1 MLSNL
6 KKEVKLFNDDINI
19 KLTDIPNLKFL
30 DFIEEGV
37 EVKANTVEMNG
48 TDGVLV
54 GPNSFGPFN
63 LILNFSFKGY
73 DTTDLRLIKQK
84 LRGLLFRREPYYVW
98 HSDLPGKKYAVYC
111 TEDGNESLTNSFA
124 TFAVTFVVFKGY
136 SESLKETDQF
146 SLSSGDWQFEGGVL
160 ADDNIK
166 YKHNTTS
173 FKIYNG
179 SSDVINPLLR
189 HKFKLLINID
199 APKGFK
205 IKNKST
211 SKKLNDGTETDVF
224 EYKKGIKKSQQ
235 LVING
240 VHPFI
245 NNKRVGIDTNWQW
258 LTLDKGFN
266 EIEITG
272 ENISN
277 VSTQWI
283 FPFIYR

>member
-1 MLSNL
+1 ME
-6 KKEVKLFNDDINI
+6 KEVKLFNDDINI

-37 EVKANTVEMNG
+37 EVKANTTEVNG
-48 TDGVLV
+48 TDGVLM
-54 GPNSFGPFN
+54 GPSSFGPFN
-63 LILNFSFKGY
+63 LILNFSFKGQ
-73 DTTDLRLIKQK
+73 DTKDLRLIKQK

-160 ADDNIK
+160 AYEDIK
-166 YKHNTTS
+166 YKHDTTS
-173 FKIYNG
+173 FNIYNG

-205 IKNKST
+205 IINKT
-211 SKKLNDGTETDVF
+211 TGDVF
-224 EYKKGIKKSQQ
+224 EYKKAIKNNQRIT
-235 LVING
+235 ING

-272 ENISN
+272 ENIGN
-277 VSTQWI
+277 VQTYWV
-283 FPFIYR
+283 FPFVYR

>member
-54 GPNSFGPFN
+54 GPSSFGPFN
-63 LILNFSFKGY
+63 LILNFSFKGQ
-73 DTTDLRLIKQK
+73 DTKDLRLIKQK

-160 ADDNIK
+160 AYEDIK
-166 YKHNTTS
+166 YKHDTTS
-173 FKIYNG
+173 FNIYNG

-205 IKNKST
+205 IINKT
-211 SKKLNDGTETDVF
+211 TGDVF
-224 EYKKGIKKSQQ
+224 EYKKAIKNNQRIT
-235 LVING
+235 ING

-272 ENISN
+272 ENIGN
-277 VSTQWI
+277 VQTHWV
-283 FPFIYR
+283 FPFVYR

>member
-6 KKEVKLFNDDINI
+6 EKEVKLFNDDINI
-19 KLTDIPNLKFL
+19 KLTDIPNLRFL

-37 EVKANTVEMNG
+37 EVKANTTEING
-48 TDGVLV
+48 TDGVLM
-54 GPNSFGPFN
+54 GPSSFGPFN
-63 LILNFSFKGY
+63 LILNFSFKGQ
-73 DTTDLRLIKQK
+73 DTKDLRLIKQK

-146 SLSSGDWQFEGGVL
+146 SLSSGDWQLEGGVL
-160 ADDNIK
+160 AYEDIK
-166 YKHNTTS
+166 YKHDTTS
-173 FKIYNG
+173 FNIYNG

-205 IKNKST
+205 IINKT
-211 SKKLNDGTETDVF
+211 TGDVF
-224 EYKKGIKKSQQ
+224 EYKKAIKNNQR
-235 LVING
+235 LTING

-258 LTLDKGFN
+258 LTLNKGFN

>member
-1 MLSNL
+1 M
-6 KKEVKLFNDDINI
+6 KKEVKLITNDKTFN
-19 KLTDIPNLKFL
+19 LTDFENFMYL
-30 DFIEEGV
+30 DFVENDVQINTNTTEINGV
-37 EVKANTVEMNG
+37 
-48 TDGVLV
+48 DGVLA
-54 GPNSFGPFN
+54 GASNFAPFD
-63 LILNFSFKGY
+63 LELNFIFSGVDIKDYHLFKS
-73 DTTDLRLIKQK
+73 K
-84 LRGLLFRREPYYVW
+84 LRSIVYQREPYYVW
-98 HSDLPGKKYAVYC
+98 HSDMPGKKYAVLPSA
-111 TEDGNESLTNSFA
+111 TEIEDLYSRNGK
-124 TFAVTFVVFKGY
+124 VTLKFTVFKGY

-166 YKHNTTS
+166 YKHNTTN

-189 HKFKLLINID
+189 HKFKLLINVD
-199 APKGFK
+199 APNGFK
-205 IKNKST
+205 IKNKTT

-224 EYKKGIKKSQQ
+224 EYKKGIKKNQQ

-258 LTLDKGFN
+258 LTLAKGFN
-266 EIEITG
+266 DIEITG

-277 VSTQWI
+277 VTTQWI

>member
-1 MLSNL
+1 M
-6 KKEVKLFNDDINI
+6 KKEVKLITNDKTIN
-19 KLTDIPNLKFL
+19 LTDFENFMYL
-30 DFIEEGV
+30 DYVENDVQINTNTTEINGV
-37 EVKANTVEMNG
+37 
-48 TDGVLV
+48 DGVLT
-54 GPNSFGPFN
+54 GASTFAPFE
-63 LILNFSFKGY
+63 LELRFMFSGVDIHDYHLFKH
-73 DTTDLRLIKQK
+73 K
-84 LRGLLFRREPYYVW
+84 LRQIIYQRESYYVW
-98 HSDLPGKKYAVYC
+98 HSDMPGKKYAVLPSA
-111 TEDGNESLTNSFA
+111 TEIEDLYSRNGEISI
-124 TFAVTFVVFKGY
+124 TFSVFKGY

-146 SLSSGDWQFEGGVL
+146 SSSSGDWQFEGGVL
-160 ADDNIK
+160 ADEDIK

-179 SSDVINPLLR
+179 STDTINPLLR
-189 HKFKLLINID
+189 HKFKLIINID
-199 APKGFK
+199 APEGFK
-205 IKNKST
+205 IKNKTT
-211 SKKLNDGTETDVF
+211 SKKLKDGTETDVF
-224 EYKKGIKKSQQ
+224 EYKKGIKKNQQ

-277 VSTQWI
+277 VQTQWI

>member
-1 MLSNL
+1 M
-6 KKEVKLFNDDINI
+6 KKEVKLFNDDFDI

-37 EVKANTVEMNG
+37 EVKANTTEVNG
-48 TDGVLV
+48 TDGVLM
-54 GPNSFGPFN
+54 GPSSFGPFN
-63 LILNFSFKGY
+63 LILNFSFKGQ
-73 DTTDLRLIKQK
+73 DTKDLRLIKQK
-84 LRGLLFRREPYYVW
+84 LRGLLFRREPYFVW

-146 SLSSGDWQFEGGVL
+146 SLSSGEWQLEGGVL
-160 ADDNIK
+160 AYEDIK
-166 YKHNTTS
+166 YKHDTTS
-173 FKIYNG
+173 FNIYNG

-205 IKNKST
+205 ITNKT
-211 SKKLNDGTETDVF
+211 TGDVF
-224 EYKKGIKKSQQ
+224 EYRKAIKNNQR
-235 LVING
+235 LTING

-266 EIEITG
+266 EIEIIG

-277 VSTQWI
+277 VQTHWV